1 MIEKFD
7 IETAKAA
14 MLYISR
20 KQEKADLL
28 RLFKILYFAERN
40 HLAKWGDL
48 IVNDTYIAMKNGPVP
63 SILYDL
69 FKGIRGDGFQ
79 DKRYEVFYN
88 AFKVEDNGYTV
99 VPLEFPDMDYL
110 SKASVEAIDKSVLE
124 NKDMDAYALSM
135 KSHDYA
141 WNNADKNNKIDF
153 IDIAKAGG
161 ASEDMINYILEE
173 RELSEILGCV

>member
-14 MLYISR
+14 MLYISN
-20 KQEKADLL
+20 KLGKADLI

-63 SILYDL
+63 SIIYNM
-69 FKGIRGDGFQ
+69 FKGIRDDGFRE
-79 DKRYEVFYN
+79 KRYESFSN
-88 AFKVEDNGYTV
+88 AFKIEDDGYNV
-99 VPLEFPDMDYL
+99 IPLEFPNMDYL
-110 SKASVEAIDKSVLE
+110 SKASVEAIDEAILE
-124 NKDMDAYALSM
+124 NKDIDSYALSM

-141 WNNADKNNKIDF
+141 WNNADKNDKIDF

-161 ASEDMINYILEE
+161 ASEDMIEYILEE

>member
-20 KQEKADLL
+20 KFGKIDFI
-28 RLFKILYFAERN
+28 RLFKILYFAERE

-63 SILYDL
+63 SIIYDL
-69 FKGIRGDGFQ
+69 FKGIRGDGFRE
-79 DKRYEVFYN
+79 KKYEIFYS
-88 AFKVEDNGYTV
+88 AFKVDGHYC
-99 VPLEFPDMDYL
+99 VPLEIPDMDFL
-110 SKASVEAIDKSVLE
+110 SKSNIDALDKSISE
-124 NKDMDAYALSM
+124 YKDIDSIRLSEL
-135 KSHDYA
+135 SHDIA
-141 WNNADKNNKIDF
+141 WNNADKSDKINF

-161 ASEDMINYILEE
+161 ASDEMIDYILEE
-173 RELSEILGCV
+173 RELSELLECA